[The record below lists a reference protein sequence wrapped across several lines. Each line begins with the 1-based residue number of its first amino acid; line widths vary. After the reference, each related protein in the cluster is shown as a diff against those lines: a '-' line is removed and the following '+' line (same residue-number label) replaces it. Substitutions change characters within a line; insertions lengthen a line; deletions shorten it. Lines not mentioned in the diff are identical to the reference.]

1 MSDKIYPAPWDFLA
15 ALFPHV
21 PRLTR
26 ASHEHVSALLVR
38 RMNPE
43 PAIEFADRIPSSPR
57 FVLAANHYQRKG
69 LWIAYPA
76 AAIMRALLAKFGPLE
91 PVIRWIVT
99 GNWPPWHLGPLRI
112 PSPGDVLLPRV
123 AHSLWAY
130 DVPFAGADPAH
141 AAASIRRLLRDA
153 RTASQPFGLFPEGVA
168 GTAGRIAPPLAGTD
182 RLIAMLANQGFP
194 VLPARIYET
203 SRVVVRFGQPIPA
216 SELVTANNA
225 AELTMTRISDLLP

>member
-1 MSDKIYPAPWDFLA
+1 VSDKIYPTPWDFIA

-21 PRLTR
+21 PRHTR
-26 ASHEHVSALLVR
+26 ASLDHLSELLVR

-43 PAIEFADRIPSSPR
+43 PAIEFSDRIPSSPR

-76 AAIMRALLAKFGPLE
+76 AAIMRALFTRFGPRE

-99 GNWPPWHLGPLRI
+99 ANWPPWRIGPLRI

-123 AHSLWAY
+123 AHAVWSY
-130 DVPFAGADPAH
+130 DVPFAGSDPAH
-141 AAASIRRLLRDA
+141 AAASIRQLLRDA
-153 RTASQPFGLFPEGVA
+153 RTASQPFGLFPEGVT
-168 GTAGRIAPPLAGTD
+168 GTAGRIAPPLPGTD
-182 RLIAMLANQGFP
+182 RLIAMLAKQGFP

-203 SRVVVRFGQPIPA
+203 DRVVVRFGYPVPP
-216 SELVTANNA
+216 SELLTAANP
-225 AELTMTRISDLLP
+225 AELAMTRIRDLLP